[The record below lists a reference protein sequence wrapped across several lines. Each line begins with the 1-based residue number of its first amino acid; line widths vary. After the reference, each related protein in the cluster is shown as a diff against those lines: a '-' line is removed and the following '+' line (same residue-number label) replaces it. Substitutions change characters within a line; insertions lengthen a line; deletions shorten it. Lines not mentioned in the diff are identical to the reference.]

1 MQVLKGVKIIFQARC
16 LEEENESLEV
26 QILELKE
33 RMGVEGED
41 STTSTTR
48 GPPDYSLEAV
58 VERLRREKVAHC
70 RLQSLVTYYLMSLS
84 EMSLS

>member
-1 MQVLKGVKIIFQARC
+1 MKGVNVLFQARC

-41 STTSTTR
+41 STAISTR
-48 GPPDYSLEAV
+48 GPADYSLEAV
-58 VERLRREKVAHC
+58 VERLRREKVQLR
-70 RLQSLVTYYLMSLS
+70 RLHIGYIILGVPDIGVK
-84 EMSLS
+84 

>member
-1 MQVLKGVKIIFQARC
+1 MSFSLFQGRC

-41 STTSTTR
+41 MSATTTQ
-48 GPPDYSLEAV
+48 GPTDYSLEAV
-58 VERLRREKVAHC
+58 VERLRREKVHHG
-70 RLQSLVTYYLMSLS
+70 RL
-84 EMSLS
+84 